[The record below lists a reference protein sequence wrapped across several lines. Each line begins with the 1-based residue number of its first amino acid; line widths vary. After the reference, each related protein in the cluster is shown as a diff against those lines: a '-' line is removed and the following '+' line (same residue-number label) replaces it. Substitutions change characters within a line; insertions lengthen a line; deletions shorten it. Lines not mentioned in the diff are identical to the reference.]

1 MKELLFQII
10 TITMYLTAVVGI
22 VCSFKFRQT
31 SLRWLV
37 ILQIVNCIADLIIEF
52 SINTNG
58 NTTKFVYGFMFP
70 IQYLVYAYLFK
81 NEGNLFSKSNGYL
94 SISILILALFS
105 FYQLIFNFE
114 VKSTIS
120 DIYQLMAIFVLIL
133 TLNYFWRIIQSSQVI
148 TITQEPLFW
157 IATGLLFFYAGNII
171 ATGFYHRLRP
181 QYPDLAKNL
190 YYLNYIL
197 TILEMIVFCV
207 AFIIAARSR
216 NERQSVPTTYR

>member
-1 MKELLFQII
+1 
-10 TITMYLTAVVGI
+10 MYLTAVVGI

-133 TLNYFWRIIQSSQVI
+133 TLNYF
-148 TITQEPLFW
+148 
-157 IATGLLFFYAGNII
+157 
-171 ATGFYHRLRP
+171 
-181 QYPDLAKNL
+181 
-190 YYLNYIL
+190 
-197 TILEMIVFCV
+197 
-207 AFIIAARSR
+207 
-216 NERQSVPTTYR
+216 